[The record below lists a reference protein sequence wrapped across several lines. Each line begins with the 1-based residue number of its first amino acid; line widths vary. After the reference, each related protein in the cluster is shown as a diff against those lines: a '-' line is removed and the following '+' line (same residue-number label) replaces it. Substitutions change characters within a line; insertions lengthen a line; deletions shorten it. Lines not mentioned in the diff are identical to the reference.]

1 LPGDELLVIGGRR
14 IAAADGRTFALT
26 SPTSGERTASVAHAG
41 EEDIGRAVREAARV
55 QPAWALAGP
64 TRRAAVLS
72 ALADLVETH
81 ADRLATMETTD
92 NGLPIGET
100 RGQVAAA
107 AAVLRYYAGAADK
120 FFGHTVPVDAPGL
133 LFTVREPIGVA
144 ALITAWNAPL
154 LLAVL
159 KAAPALVTGNTVVV
173 KPSELA
179 PRTTLALADLAA
191 EAGLPDGCLSVLPG
205 DAATGAALVDHPVI
219 GKISFTGSTA
229 TGIAIAR
236 RAATTLKRVT
246 LELGGKSAA
255 IVFEDADLA
264 RVGTQAPLA
273 AFGMTGQDCCARSR
287 LLVHERVKDEVVE
300 RYAAT
305 TRALRIGDPLDPA
318 TRIGPL
324 ISVAH
329 RDRVHACVRRAV
341 HEGALLVAGGRIPD
355 GFDAGGYYAPTV
367 IDRVHPAM
375 RIAQEELFGPVVSVT
390 TFSDEAEAVR
400 LANDTRYGLA
410 GSIWTADIGRALRVS
425 RDVRSGVLAVNANT
439 SVYLQAPFGGVKAS
453 GIGREY
459 GMEAMEGNTESK
471 TVFFDA
477 GVAPPAER
485 HPHRV
490 G

>member
-1 LPGDELLVIGGRR
+1 MPSDERLVIGGRR
-14 IAAADGRTFALT
+14 VAAADGRTFTLT
-26 SPTSGERTASVAHAG
+26 SPTSGERTASVSHAG
-41 EEDIGRAVREAARV
+41 EEDVVRAVREATRA

-72 ALADLVETH
+72 VLADLVETH
-81 ADRLATMETTD
+81 AEHLATMETND

-100 RGQVAAA
+100 RNQIAATA
-107 AAVLRYYAGAADK
+107 AILRYYAGAADK

-133 LFTVREPIGVA
+133 LLTVREPVGVA

-154 LLAVL
+154 LLAAL

-191 EAGLPDGCLSVLPG
+191 EAGLPDGCMSVLPG
-205 DAATGAALVDHPVI
+205 DGETGAALVDHPGI
-219 GKISFTGSTA
+219 GKVSFTGSTA

-255 IVFEDADLA
+255 IVFDDADLE
-264 RVGTQAPLA
+264 RVGTEAPAA

-318 TRIGPL
+318 TQIGPL
-324 ISVAH
+324 ISAAH
-329 RDRVHACVRRAV
+329 RDRVHDSVRRAA
-341 HEGALLVAGGRIPD
+341 HEGALAVTGGRIPD
-355 GFDAGGYYAPTV
+355 GFDTGGYYAPTLL
-367 IDRVHPAM
+367 DRVDPAM
-375 RIAQEELFGPVVSVT
+375 RVAQEELFGPVVSVM
-390 TFSDEAEAVR
+390 TFTDEAEAVR

-410 GSIWTADIGRALRVS
+410 GSIWTADVGRALRVS
-425 RDVRSGVLAVNANT
+425 RAVRSGVLAVNANT
-439 SVYLQAPFGGVKAS
+439 SVYLQAPFGGVKWS

-477 GVAPPAER
+477 GQAPAAEQ
-485 HPHRV
+485 HTHRV